1 MTILVKVCGLTDEA
15 AVEAAVAGGAAWFGF
30 VFYPPSPR
38 SITAT
43 RAAELAAGVPDDR
56 QTVGVVVDPDD
67 RDLAGV
73 LAFADLELL
82 QLHGSESPERVAA
95 IRSQTGL
102 GVVKALKVSERADL
116 AQLGAYAEVADHLL
130 FDARPPRGAALP
142 GGNGVRFDWR
152 LLEGVEIGCPWLLS
166 GGLAAENVARAIR
179 LTGARAVD
187 VSTGVEA
194 SPGVKDPAMIRRF
207 LAATA
212 ALDGAP
218 DHQVKVPTR

>member
-1 MTILVKVCGLTDEA
+1 MSIRVKVCGLTDEA

-73 LAFADLELL
+73 LAFADLDLL
-82 QLHGSESPERVAA
+82 QLHGHESPERVAE
-95 IRSQTGL
+95 IRAQTHV
-102 GVVKALKVSERADL
+102 GVIKALRISERADL
-116 AQLGAYAEVADHLL
+116 ARVRAYAEVADHLL
-130 FDARPPRGAALP
+130 FDAKPPRGAALP
-142 GGNGVRFDWR
+142 GGNGLPFDWR
-152 LLEGVEIGCPWLLS
+152 LLEGLEIGRPWLLS
-166 GGLAAENVARAIR
+166 GGLSADNIGLAIR
-179 LTGARAVD
+179 RTGARAVD

-194 SPGVKDPAMIRRF
+194 APGVKDPARIRQF
-207 LAATA
+207 LATVAG
-212 ALDGAP
+212 LP
-218 DHQVKVPTR
+218 DPRGEIEVPVR